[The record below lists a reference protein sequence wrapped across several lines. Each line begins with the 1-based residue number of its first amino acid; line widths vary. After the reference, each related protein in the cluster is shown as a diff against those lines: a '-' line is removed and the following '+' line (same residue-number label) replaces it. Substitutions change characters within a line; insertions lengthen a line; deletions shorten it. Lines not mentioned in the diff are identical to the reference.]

1 MTKLELLSA
10 GLVAAA
16 MLATPAMARQGHV
29 TSRHLA
35 AAPRPPRVTL
45 TAVFATWLPASAHL
59 QHSPGTTA
67 TSLASPAQVIDPPT
81 SQSRLTIRRCQATNP
96 GRYRFGLGGDVT
108 APRRRAGNEILPARL
123 VHCAVISSSYPR
135 TRKAGPTD
143 IRTQTGA
150 KAKEFFRAAVG
161 SGQYEA
167 SLGQRNDRQKELI

>member
-1 MTKLELLSA
+1 M
-10 GLVAAA
+10 
-16 MLATPAMARQGHV
+16 
-29 TSRHLA
+29 

-45 TAVFATWLPASAHL
+45 TAVFATRLPASAHL

-123 VHCAVISSSYPR
+123 VRGDHLLCRDEFKLSPDSQS
-135 TRKAGPTD
+135 GPTD
-143 IRTQTGA
+143 IRKQTGA
-150 KAKEFFRAAVG
+150 KAKEFFRDAVG
-161 SGQYEA
+161 SGQREA